1 MANLNS
7 NLKEIKGIGEKTSM
21 ILKKLGLSTVSDL
34 LFYFPFRYEQ
44 YENVTEISNLKIGEN
59 VKVQG
64 EIELIEGRRGRK
76 RRMHLTEAL
85 INDGRETLKVIW
97 FNQPYLSKTLK
108 VGDCLSLSGKIS
120 DNYGQLTMVSPEY
133 ERIKIGEEL
142 INKTRANEKEADEKN
157 ASEKSV
163 AANLVP
169 IYHLT
174 EGHLTQKLLRTT
186 IKKVLPLGSGLKEWL
201 PKDIIKELKLI
212 PLQEALNL
220 IHFPKD
226 EKEIKR
232 AKQRLAFSN
241 LFLRQ
246 LKSQSIKKI
255 LKRKNAPK
263 INFQEEETRNFVNSL
278 PFKLTDGQKK
288 SAWEIL
294 KDLNKDQP
302 MSRLLEGDVGS
313 GKTLVAVI
321 AMLNTALNAKKAAL
335 MVPSEILASQH
346 FKTISKLLE
355 AYNFKIA
362 LKTRSYKIGNS
373 EEADLVIGTQ
383 TLIQEKSVLKNLGL
397 VIVDEQHRFGVN
409 QRKKIIDLNKEEN
422 SSPHFLSL
430 TATPIPRSMSLAIY
444 GDLDLSLID
453 ELPLGRKK
461 TKTKVCK
468 ENEREKIYD
477 FIKKE
482 IKNGRQAF
490 FVYPLIKASD
500 KISFK
505 SAQEE
510 YEKISGDDFKGFKVA
525 LIHGKL
531 KKDEKEKIMANFAT
545 KKIDILMATTVIEVG
560 IDIPNATIILI
571 EGADRFGLAQLHQ
584 LRGRVNR
591 SDLESYCFL
600 FPSKDEI
607 KNEKTIE
614 RLESLEKYSRGLDLA
629 KIDLSLRGGG
639 EVFGSYQSGFFD
651 LSVLALF
658 DLETIK
664 KSRDFAYKILE
675 EDEDL
680 KNYPLLK
687 AKLGALDRDFHLE

>member
-7 NLKEIKGIGEKTSM
+7 NLKEIKGIGEKTSA

-44 YENVTEISNLKIGEN
+44 YENVAEISDLKIGES

-76 RRMHLTEAL
+76 RKMYLTEAL
-85 INDGRETLKVIW
+85 INDGQETLKVIW
-97 FNQPYLSKTLK
+97 FNQPYLTKTLK
-108 VGDCLSLSGKIS
+108 VGDRLSLSGKIS
-120 DNYGQLTMVSPEY
+120 DSYGQLTMVSPEY
-133 ERIKIGEEL
+133 EKIRIGEEL
-142 INKTRANEKEADEKN
+142 IGKISDSK
-157 ASEKSV
+157 KSSP
-163 AANLVP
+163 ANLIP

-174 EGHLTQKLLRTT
+174 EGHLSQKILRSV
-186 IKKVLPLGSGLKEWL
+186 IKKILPLSSGLKEWL
-201 PKDIIKELKLI
+201 PVEIIKELKLI
-212 PLQEALNL
+212 SLQTAITL
-220 IHFPKD
+220 IHFPKN
-226 EKEIKR
+226 EEEIKV

-255 LKRKNAPK
+255 LKSKTAPK

-278 PFKLTDGQKK
+278 PFKLTNGQKK

-294 KDLNKDQP
+294 KDLDKNEP

-362 LKTRSYKIGNS
+362 LKTRSYKIG
-373 EEADLVIGTQ
+373 EAEKANLVIGTQ

-409 QRKKIIDLNKEEN
+409 QRKKIIDLNKEGN

-430 TATPIPRSMSLAIY
+430 TATPIPRSLSLAIY

-453 ELPLGRKK
+453 ELPAGRKK
-461 TKTKVCK
+461 TKTKVCR
-468 ENEREKIYD
+468 EGEREKIYS

-510 YEKISGDDFKGFKVA
+510 YEKIAGDDFRDFKVA

-531 KKDEKEKIMANFAT
+531 KKDEKEKIMADFAE
-545 KKIDILMATTVIEVG
+545 KKIEILMATTVIEVG
-560 IDIPNATIILI
+560 IDIPNATMILI

-600 FPSKDEI
+600 FPSKEEI

-614 RLESLEKYSRGLDLA
+614 RLAALEKYSRGLDLA
-629 KIDLSLRGGG
+629 KIDLNLRGGG

-651 LSVLALF
+651 LSLLALF
-658 DLETIK
+658 DLESIK
-664 KSRDFAYKILE
+664 KSRDFAAKILE
-675 EDEDL
+675 EDENL
-680 KNYPLLK
+680 IKYPLLK
-687 AKLGALDRDFHLE
+687 AKLGALDKDFHLE

>member
-7 NLKEIKGIGEKTSM
+7 NLKEIKGIGEKTSV

-44 YENVTEISNLKIGEN
+44 YENVREISDLKIGEN

-64 EIELIEGRRGRK
+64 EIELIEGRRGR
-76 RRMHLTEAL
+76 RRKMYLTEAL

-97 FNQPYLSKTLK
+97 FNQPYLAKSLK
-108 VGDCLSLSGKIS
+108 VGDRLSLSGKIS
-120 DNYGQLTMVSPEY
+120 DSYGQLTMVSPEY
-133 ERIKIGEEL
+133 ERVKSGEEL
-142 INKTRANEKEADEKN
+142 IGEIKTK
-157 ASEKSV
+157 EKSTPT
-163 AANLVP
+163 NLVP

-174 EGHLTQKLLRTT
+174 EGHLSQKLLRTT
-186 IKKVLPLGSGLKEWL
+186 IKKILPLGSGLKEWL

-220 IHFPKD
+220 IHFPKN
-226 EKEIKR
+226 EKEIKE

-255 LKRKNAPK
+255 LKSKNAPK
-263 INFQEEETRNFVNSL
+263 IIFQEKETRNFVNSL

-294 KDLNKDQP
+294 KDLDKNQP

-321 AMLNTALNAKKAAL
+321 AMLNTALNTKKAAL
-335 MVPSEILASQH
+335 MVPSEILAAQH

-362 LKTRSYKIGNS
+362 LKTRSYKIGNP

-409 QRKKIIDLNKEEN
+409 QRKKIIDLNKEGN

-510 YEKISGDDFKGFKVA
+510 YEKIAAADFKEFKVA

-531 KKDEKEKIMANFAT
+531 KKDEKEKIMADFAT

-607 KNEKTIE
+607 KNEKTLE
-614 RLESLEKYSRGLDLA
+614 RLKSLEKYSRGLDLA

-639 EVFGSYQSGFFD
+639 EIFGSYQSGFFD

-664 KSRDFAYKILE
+664 KSRDFAYKILK
-675 EDEDL
+675 EDENL

>member
-7 NLKEIKGIGEKTSM
+7 NLKEIKGIGEKTSV

-44 YENVTEISNLKIGEN
+44 YENVVGISDLKIGEN

-64 EIELIEGRRGRK
+64 EVELIEGRRGRK

-85 INDGRETLKVIW
+85 VNDGRETLKVIW

-108 VGDCLSLSGKIS
+108 VGDRLSLSGKIS
-120 DNYGQLTMVSPEY
+120 DSYGQLTMVSPEY
-133 ERIKIGEEL
+133 ERLKIGEEL
-142 INKTRANEKEADEKN
+142 IGGASNE
-157 ASEKSV
+157 EKSGP
-163 AANLVP
+163 ANLVP

-174 EGHLTQKLLRTT
+174 EGHLSQKLLRTT
-186 IKKVLPLGSGLKEWL
+186 IKKILPLGSGLKEWL
-201 PKDIIKELKLI
+201 PEDIIKELKLI

-226 EKEIKR
+226 EKEIKA

-255 LKRKNAPK
+255 LKSKNAPK

-278 PFKLTDGQKK
+278 PFKLTDAQKK

-294 KDLNKDQP
+294 KDLNKNQP

-313 GKTLVAVI
+313 GKTLVATI
-321 AMLNTALNAKKAAL
+321 AMINTALNGKKAAL
-335 MVPSEILASQH
+335 MVPSEILAAQH

-355 AYNFKIA
+355 AYNFKIV
-362 LKTRSYKIGNS
+362 LKTRSYKIGS
-373 EEADLVIGTQ
+373 LEEADLVIGTQ

-409 QRKKIIDLNKEEN
+409 QRKKIIDLNKEGN

-430 TATPIPRSMSLAIY
+430 TATPIPRSLSLAIY

-461 TKTKVCK
+461 TKTKVCR
-468 ENEREKIYD
+468 ESEREKIYE

-510 YEKISGDDFKGFKVA
+510 YEKIAEADFKEFKVA

-531 KKDEKEKIMANFAT
+531 KKDEKEKIMAGFAA

-571 EGADRFGLAQLHQ
+571 EGADRFGLAQSHQ

-607 KNEKTIE
+607 KNEKTLE
-614 RLESLEKYSRGLDLA
+614 RLKSLEKYSRGLDLA